1 LSSDKAKGNIVKKQN
16 ILQKGNKMLPNKTVF
31 KYYIIGLGKKE
42 R

>member
-1 LSSDKAKGNIVKKQN
+1 MINSARQREILKKTKYFAKK
-16 ILQKGNKMLPNKTVF
+16 NKMLPNKTVF

>member
-1 LSSDKAKGNIVKKQN
+1 LSSDKAKGNIEKKQN
-16 ILQKGNKMLPNKTVF
+16 ILQKKNKMLPNKTVF